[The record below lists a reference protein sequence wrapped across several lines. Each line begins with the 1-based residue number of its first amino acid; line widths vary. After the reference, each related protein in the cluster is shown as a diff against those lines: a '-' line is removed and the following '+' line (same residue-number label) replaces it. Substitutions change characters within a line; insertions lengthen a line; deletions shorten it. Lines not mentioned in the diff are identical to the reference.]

1 MIKLI
6 MNKFNNLDKKV
17 KKIMVNGFKFSF
29 IFCIMSILVLL
40 YYIFSNLPILYSA
53 GTLLFKSSIL
63 FFVEFI
69 IFGIGFDVIK
79 KQMA

>member
-6 MNKFNNLDKKV
+6 TNKFNNLDKKV
-17 KKIMVNGFKFSF
+17 KQIMVNGFKFSF
-29 IFCIMSILVLL
+29 IFCIMSIFVLL
-40 YYIFSNLPILYSA
+40 YYIFSNLPVLYSA